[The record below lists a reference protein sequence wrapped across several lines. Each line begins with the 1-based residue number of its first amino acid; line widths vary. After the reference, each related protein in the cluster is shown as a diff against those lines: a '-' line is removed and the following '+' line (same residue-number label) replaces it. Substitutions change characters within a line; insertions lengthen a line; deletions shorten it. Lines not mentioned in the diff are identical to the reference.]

1 MSKWSFEELVNMDE
15 LKAMSESLSKVIDLP
30 VTVLDPDCNIIL
42 AVGWQDIC
50 LRFHR
55 ENPETAR
62 RCRISDEYVKKQ
74 LRVGEFITYKCM
86 NNMWESAIP
95 IIIEDQHLATVSIGQ
110 FFFEDEVVDLEFY
123 RKQANVF
130 GFDKEQYIAAFK
142 KVPVHPKEK
151 IIDIMEYYKAFVSTL
166 AESGLRKL
174 NHMTASNRLQ
184 RMFNSMRDKVVIVDN
199 KGKIIDCN
207 KPESEEW
214 NLSPWE
220 FLGKY
225 YYEVLSGEQYAVVEQ
240 AAERLRNREILEPFD
255 FMTNYGGDTKW
266 YSTQVT
272 RVENSRFNE
281 PDYFVVALHDIS
293 ERKKAENQIVYLSY
307 RDKLTGVYNRRYYE
321 EEIKN
326 LDCEQNLPISII
338 IGDVNGL
345 KLVNDAF
352 GHAKGDEFLQKAAAS
367 IQKACRGKD
376 LIARWGGDE
385 FVILLPGTN
394 AEEAERIIDRIE
406 TKYLDES
413 VNAVNLSISFGYD
426 TKTEAEQDL
435 MQVLKNA
442 EDNMYQHKLIENR
455 SLRSNIIDTIINT
468 LHEKN
473 AREERHSKR
482 VSEVCQKIGREMNLS
497 ETDIRKL
504 KVAGLLHDI
513 GKIAIED
520 HILNKPGRL
529 TEAEYGEIKRHPD
542 IGYRIL
548 CSSYD
553 MSDLAE
559 SVWAHHERWDGKGY
573 PKGLRESEIPVLARI
588 ISLADSYDAMS
599 SGRPYKSAM
608 DVEEIIHEI
617 KRNAGT
623 QFDPVIAKI
632 FVEGV
637 LKKGW
642 EELAASEA

>member
-1 MSKWSFEELVNMDE
+1 MDE
-15 LKAMSESLSKVIDLP
+15 LKAMSENLSKVIGLP
-30 VTVLDPDCNIIL
+30 VTVMDPDCNIIL

-50 LRFHR
+50 RNFHR
-55 ENPETAR
+55 ANPETAR

-74 LRVGEFITYKCM
+74 LRVGEFFTYKCM
-86 NNMWESAIP
+86 NNMWDSAIP
-95 IIIEDQHLATVSIGQ
+95 IIIEEEHLATVSIGQ
-110 FFFEDEVVDLEFY
+110 FFFDSEVVDLDFY
-123 RKQANVF
+123 RRQANVF
-130 GFDKEQYIAAFK
+130 GFDEEEYIAALQ
-142 KVPVHPKEK
+142 KVPVYSKEK
-151 IIDIMEYYKAFVSTL
+151 IVDVMEYYKAFVSTL

-174 NHMTASNRLQ
+174 LYMTASNRMQ
-184 RMFNSMRDKVVIVDN
+184 RMFNSMRDKVLILDS

-207 KPESEEW
+207 KPESDEW
-214 NLSPWE
+214 NLSPKE

-225 YYEVLSGEQYAVVEQ
+225 YYEVLSKEQCAAVAQTV
-240 AAERLRNREILEPFD
+240 ERLRNRETLDPFD
-255 FMTNYGGDTKW
+255 LMTEYGGETKW
-266 YSTQVT
+266 YSTQVI
-272 RVENSRFNE
+272 RVENSKFNE
-281 PDYFVVALHDIS
+281 PDYYVVALHDIS

-367 IQKACRGKD
+367 IQKACREND

-385 FVILLPGTN
+385 FVILLPETKS
-394 AEEAERIIDRIE
+394 EEAEQIINLIE
-406 TKYLDES
+406 TKYVDES
-413 VNAVNLSISFGYD
+413 VNAVNLSISFGYG
-426 TKTEAEQDL
+426 TKTEAEQDI

-455 SLRSNIIDTIINT
+455 SLRSNIIDTILNT

-497 ETDIRKL
+497 EIDIRKL

-513 GKIAIED
+513 GKIAIEE
-520 HILNKPGRL
+520 HILNKPGKL
-529 TEAEYGEIKRHPD
+529 TELEYGEIKRHPD

-548 CSSYD
+548 ASSYD
-553 MSDLAE
+553 MLDLAE
-559 SVWAHHERWDGKGY
+559 SVWAHHERWDGRGY
-573 PKGLRESEIPVLARI
+573 PKGLREEEIPILARI

-599 SGRPYKSAM
+599 SGRPYKCAM
-608 DVEEIIHEI
+608 DVEEIILEI
-617 KRNAGT
+617 KNNAGT
-623 QFDPVIAKI
+623 QFDPEIAKT

-637 LKKGW
+637 LKKEW
-642 EELAASEA
+642 EALAADA